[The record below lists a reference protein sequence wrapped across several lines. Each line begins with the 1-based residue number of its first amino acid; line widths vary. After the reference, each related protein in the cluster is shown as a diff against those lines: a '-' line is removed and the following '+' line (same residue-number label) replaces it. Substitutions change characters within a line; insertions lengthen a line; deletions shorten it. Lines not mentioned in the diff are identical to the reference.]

1 MILFSARVRDPQTLV
16 FTWQKICS
24 VHKTWE
30 ASKGHSEL
38 LEHHECFKSI
48 YINFTVDLQYILQSF
63 WQTVYEIRYKL
74 GYFIISFHCV
84 LCNKVVNFQANFIGK
99 LWSLS
104 RTKFTSFC
112 SVCLVNITA
121 GELKQSEKNRNQARF
136 TCINDVYFWNVNYL
150 RGIEGLHI
158 TDGWCRLH
166 LVYSRNVN
174 TKVQQHEIDMFCIFL
189 LFLEWRMPWES
200 FLSLIDLNVK

>member
-1 MILFSARVRDPQTLV
+1 MLQKYLYQFHCRLTVHFTKRLTNGLRNSLQTWLF
-16 FTWQKICS
+16 
-24 VHKTWE
+24 H
-30 ASKGHSEL
+30 
-38 LEHHECFKSI
+38 
-48 YINFTVDLQYILQSF
+48 
-63 WQTVYEIRYKL
+63 
-74 GYFIISFHCV
+74 YFISLCTLQQSCEFPGKFHW
-84 LCNKVVNFQANFIGK
+84 G
-99 LWSLS
+99 SLS

-112 SVCLVNITA
+112 SVGLVNITA
-121 GELKQSEKNRNQARF
+121 GELKQSEKNHNQARF

-200 FLSLIDLNVK
+200 FLSLIDINVK